1 MYVVRA
7 EDFKGQPS
15 SQNLTRILEDSTIT
29 SRRANFTGKI
39 SSACK
44 KQTFQYGVA
53 VIASRQAFDVVSL
66 GIVLVEQGSY

>member
-1 MYVVRA
+1 MRA

-53 VIASRQAFDVVSL
+53 VSL
-66 GIVLVEQGSY
+66 ETSI